1 MPAVFVHVIRR
12 TVAFSVNIF
21 SGSTFLFS
29 VLLGFA
35 AQTIGS
41 SLGMAYSVTCSSV
54 LLSVGIPPAM
64 VSATV
69 HTSEVANR
77 LFSGLSHFRHGN
89 VDAALFKRLAL
100 FGSLG
105 ACIGAFVVV
114 YLPVSVMRPIIAAML
129 LIMGLRILNN
139 GFRQPEI
146 RKRETKL
153 APLGFAG
160 GLIDVIGGGGWG
172 PVVTS
177 TLILRGNQTHIVVGS
192 INFAKFFVAVVE
204 SLTLLLL
211 LKMPQWNV
219 IAGLITGG
227 VLAAPLAARICR
239 RIPPRA
245 LTILVG
251 ILICILSIRTFIKAL
266 L

>member
-1 MPAVFVHVIRR
+1 MSALFVHVIGRVV
-12 TVAFSVNIF
+12 TSEVNIF
-21 SGSTFLFS
+21 SDPTFLLS

-35 AQTIGS
+35 AQTVGS
-41 SLGMAYSVTCSSV
+41 SLGMAYSVTCSTV
-54 LLSVGIPPAM
+54 LLAVGIPPAM
-64 VSATV
+64 TSATV

-77 LFSGLSHFRHGN
+77 LFSGLSHFRYGN
-89 VDAALFKRLAL
+89 VDTAMFKRLAL

-114 YLPVSVMRPIIAAML
+114 YLPVQVMRPVIAGML
-129 LIMGLRILNN
+129 LIMGMRILLSAF
-139 GFRQPEI
+139 GLPEI
-146 RKRETKL
+146 RIRETRIG
-153 APLGFAG
+153 ALGFVG

-177 TLILRGNQTHIVVGS
+177 TLILRGNQSHIVVGS

-204 SLTLLLL
+204 SLTLILL
-211 LKMPQWNV
+211 LKVPEWRI
-219 IAGLITGG
+219 IAGLIAGG
-227 VLAAPLAARICR
+227 ALAAPMAARLCR
-239 RIPPRA
+239 RIPPRT

-251 ILICILSIRTFIKAL
+251 LLICILSTRTLIKAL